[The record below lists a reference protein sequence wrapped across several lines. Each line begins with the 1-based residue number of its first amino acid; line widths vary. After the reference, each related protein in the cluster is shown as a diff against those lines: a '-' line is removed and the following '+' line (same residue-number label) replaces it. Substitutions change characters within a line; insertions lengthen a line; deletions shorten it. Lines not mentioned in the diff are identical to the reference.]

1 MGSLVRRNFIKLYIC
16 MFFVHAL
23 YLQPYLWPRT
33 VPKRQEHNSGQQF
46 TLYYDQLARGR
57 FLFNFPKQ
65 KRAKKKTLFA
75 LMSSNTTWPV
85 SGRLRASPSAP
96 AYARSCAR
104 PAGIRFAPRSCLHR
118 PELVVFTAGD
128 DGNGRRQGHAGMHP
142 RARGIY
148 NDPVVPRRHAGSSCP
163 AGNGMLL
170 ARAVVVATAST
181 SAAARMPLRRRP
193 PPPRRI
199 SSRRAHARS
208 DLRSGRPVD

>member
-1 MGSLVRRNFIKLYIC
+1 

-65 KRAKKKTLFA
+65 KKGKKTPFCFDELQHHMA
-75 LMSSNTTWPV
+75 S

-104 PAGIRFAPRSCLHR
+104 PAGIRFAPRSCVHR

-148 NDPVVPRRHAGSSCP
+148 NDPSYRGGTRAAPVRLAMACYRPAALALFGS
-163 AGNGMLL
+163 ARILL
-170 ARAVVVATAST
+170 RTFFEK
-181 SAAARMPLRRRP
+181 
-193 PPPRRI
+193 RI
-199 SSRRAHARS
+199 SHAWCS
-208 DLRSGRPVD
+208 K

>member
-1 MGSLVRRNFIKLYIC
+1 
-16 MFFVHAL
+16 
-23 YLQPYLWPRT
+23 
-33 VPKRQEHNSGQQF
+33 
-46 TLYYDQLARGR
+46 
-57 FLFNFPKQ
+57 
-65 KRAKKKTLFA
+65 
-75 LMSSNTTWPV
+75 MSSNTTWPV

-104 PAGIRFAPRSCLHR
+104 PAGIRFAPRSCVHR

-181 SAAARMPLRRRP
+181 SAATRMPLRRRP

-208 DLRSGRPVD
+208 DLRSGQPHWQDESADCACRPGAGSIIWGMLHAGLSSGMYCNL

>member
-1 MGSLVRRNFIKLYIC
+1 

-65 KRAKKKTLFA
+65 KKGEKPLFA

-104 PAGIRFAPRSCLHR
+104 PAGIRFAPGH
-118 PELVVFTAGD
+118 VFT
-128 DGNGRRQGHAGMHP
+128 GR
-142 RARGIY
+142 
-148 NDPVVPRRHAGSSCP
+148 SS
-163 AGNGMLL
+163 
-170 ARAVVVATAST
+170 S
-181 SAAARMPLRRRP
+181 
-193 PPPRRI
+193 
-199 SSRRAHARS
+199 SSRPVMMETAGGRGMQACIHVRAEFTTIPSYRGGTRAAPAR
-208 DLRSGRPVD
+208 LAMACYWRAP